1 MPASEHPHLY
11 RPPAGH
17 PLQPYVQS
25 IFRVS
30 GELPYRRE
38 TLLPRGTVELLFNL
52 GETMRATGLL
62 PETYVAVE
70 GAAWVSGLKTRP
82 YTVLPPK
89 RGMYLVGVNLCVEA
103 CQGLLPLSP
112 GEVVNR
118 EAHDPPG
125 AAELRLL
132 GEQLHEAGRFEAQC
146 ALLMRWLAARMR
158 PVRGADAARDACA
171 LLRRSPAQH
180 AARDTAKALAMSP
193 RHLRRLM
200 GEHVGIGP
208 AEYVRLTR
216 FIDSMHRME
225 APGRTL
231 TEIAVAAGYFDQAHF
246 CRDFRS
252 FAGMTPQE
260 YRGRFNGRVVGQIL
274 AE

>member
-1 MPASEHPHLY
+1 MPPPDHPSLY

-25 IFRVS
+25 IFRVC
-30 GELPYRRE
+30 GELPFRQE
-38 TLLPRGTVELLFNL
+38 TLLPRGTVDLVFNL
-52 GETMRATGLL
+52 GETVRATGLV
-62 PETYVAVE
+62 PEAYVAHE
-70 GAAWVSGLKTRP
+70 GDAWVSGLKTRP
-82 YTVLPPK
+82 YTVLPP
-89 RGMYLVGVNLCVEA
+89 RSGMHLIGVNLCAET
-103 CQGLLPLSP
+103 CGGLLPVP
-112 GEVVNR
+112 PAEIINR

-125 AAELRLL
+125 AARLRLL
-132 GEQLHEAGRFEAQC
+132 AEQLHDTERFAEQC
-146 ALLMRWLAARMR
+146 ALLMRWLATVLR

-171 LLRRSPAQH
+171 LLRRTPAQN
-180 AARDTAKALAMSP
+180 AARATAKALAVSP
-193 RHLRRLM
+193 RHLRRIM

-216 FIDSMHRME
+216 FVDSMYRME
-225 APGRTL
+225 APGQTL
-231 TEIAVAAGYFDQAHF
+231 TRVALAAGYFDQAHF

-260 YRGRFNGRVVGQIL
+260 YRGRANGVVVGQII